1 METLS
6 LPSIAFYCLF
16 SVFIFYQQLHVKN
29 FRGAS
34 EGFRFLLTISSFL
47 GLLTGFAYLGYYGW
61 SVVWWAPFIIFIL
74 GILAAILGGLLER
87 VGGGTCVEPG
97 WLLGLK
103 KQVQHFR
110 RTGLALRP

>member
-87 VGGGTCVEPG
+87 VGGA
-97 WLLGLK
+97 
-103 KQVQHFR
+103 
-110 RTGLALRP
+110 LALSLAGFVGWPISASLMFQYVPN